1 MDSAQY
7 RVAAKRS
14 KAGDS
19 RAKVIKVQQHF
30 LPTNTCSINKGRKE
44 GLCLESDQ
52 KAHCYSDILS
62 AEYDEPSKNKIK
74 IINTAE

>member
-1 MDSAQY
+1 MDSAEY

-30 LPTNTCSINKGRKE
+30 CPRTLGLLIREERKG
-44 GLCLESDQ
+44 
-52 KAHCYSDILS
+52 YV
-62 AEYDEPSKNKIK
+62 
-74 IINTAE
+74 